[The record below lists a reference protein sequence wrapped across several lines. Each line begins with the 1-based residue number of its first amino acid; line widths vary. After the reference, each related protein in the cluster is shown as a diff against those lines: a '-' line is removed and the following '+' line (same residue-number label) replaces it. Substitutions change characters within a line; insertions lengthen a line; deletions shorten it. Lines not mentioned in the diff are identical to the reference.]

1 VKRSQRS
8 KTPQPVETR
17 TAVSLLTKV
26 PESAELRRQ
35 AQPADE
41 GRGARQ
47 IEMVSLNSLKPAK
60 RNART
65 HSKKQVEQIAN
76 SIRRFGVINPII
88 VDSQNQIV
96 AGHARADACRLL
108 DKKAVLSS
116 HTSARRS

>member
-17 TAVSLLTKV
+17 TAVSLLIKV